1 MSFIGTSC
9 AVPIGRG
16 WPGDHR
22 EQLVENEAVASRA
35 GINPLDKG
43 ETALWRAVIA
53 HAIEEACGGRSH
65 GLSGTNRDRAMDAA
79 RSWFERAGKDFRLVC
94 DLAGL
99 DAQAVRAR
107 AAADIESA
115 AAPRAPRNRLPL
127 CPQDQTIQF

>member
-1 MSFIGTSC
+1 MALASCLPLSFRQSIEFYREKL
-9 AVPIGRG
+9 AEAQQRG

-22 EQLVENEAVASRA
+22 EQLVGNENVASRA
-35 GINPLDKG
+35 GIDPLDKG
-43 ETALWRAVIA
+43 ETGLWRAVVA

-107 AAADIESA
+107 AARAARTEKSTSA
-115 AAPRAPRNRLPL
+115 
-127 CPQDQTIQF
+127 

>member
-1 MSFIGTSC
+1 
-9 AVPIGRG
+9 
-16 WPGDHR
+16 
-22 EQLVENEAVASRA
+22 VENGDIASRA
-35 GINPLDKG
+35 GIDPLDKG
-43 ETALWRAVIA
+43 ETALWRAVVA
-53 HAIEEACGGRSH
+53 HAIEEACGARSH